1 MRDWVARGI
10 ALLALLTLGWYGGR
24 AFSARHIPSWTQTPG
39 KLRAL
44 TTILPVYD
52 FTRRIGGEDV
62 EVRNLLPPGVDPHEF
77 ALRPQDVTL
86 VAQADLILS
95 NGSGLD
101 EFLTE
106 ALRNGQVTGKPIVA
120 LSEDLPKLQVK
131 GHRHHA
137 EQEHHAQHDHGS
149 EEAPGDPHL
158 WLDPVYAKAYV
169 EKIADALTQAAQQHP
184 DSQRVIGGIRE
195 RATRLLRE
203 LDQLDSDYRR
213 TLAPLQHESFIA
225 FHSAFAYLAARYRLQ
240 MVDIWQ
246 TTAGKDPSPREV
258 SALLQTVRQQSVRAF
273 FAEPQFSSRA
283 LEMIA
288 ADARVPVYILDPM
301 ETAADFNHADYLQVM
316 RTNLA
321 TLERALQPRR

>member
-1 MRDWVARGI
+1 MRDWAARGI
-10 ALLALLTLGWYGGR
+10 ALLALLSLGWFGGR
-24 AFSARHIPSWTQTPG
+24 AFSARHTPAWSQTPG
-39 KLRAL
+39 RLRVL

-52 FTRRIGGEDV
+52 FTRRIGGEAV

-106 ALRNGQVTGKPIVA
+106 ALHNGQVTGKPIIA
-120 LSEDLPKLQVK
+120 LSEGLPKLQVK
-131 GHRHHA
+131 GHHSHA
-137 EQEHHAQHDHGS
+137 EHDRRDGHDHEAG
-149 EEAPGDPHL
+149 EAPGDPHL
-158 WLDPVYAKAYV
+158 WLDPVHAKAYV
-169 EKIADALTQAAQQHP
+169 ERIAAALTQAAQQRP
-184 DSQRVIGGIRE
+184 DSDRLIGGIRE
-195 RATRLLRE
+195 RAARLLRE
-203 LDQLDSDYRR
+203 LDRLDADYRR
-213 TLAPLQHESFIA
+213 TLTPLHNESFIA

-240 MVDIWQ
+240 MADIWQ

-258 SALLQTVRQQSVRAF
+258 SALLQTVKQQSVRAF

-301 ETAADFNHADYLQVM
+301 ETGTDFDRADYLQVM
-316 RTNLA
+316 RANLA